1 MKHNDVYP
9 ELTAMQ
15 DGLPECSPLCKGLR
29 CDKHPS
35 AYKMLT
41 GGGRRSVQ
49 CTWAED
55 ECEGP
60 YCKFGLCMERKMT
73 SDGRCGR
80 VIRHEEEGSDEAPHD
95 LFDPEHD
102 VPIPERFAKKLRR
115 KGSLS

>member
-1 MKHNDVYP
+1 
-9 ELTAMQ
+9 
-15 DGLPECSPLCKGLR
+15 
-29 CDKHPS
+29 
-35 AYKMLT
+35 
-41 GGGRRSVQ
+41 
-49 CTWAED
+49 
-55 ECEGP
+55 
-60 YCKFGLCMERKMT
+60 MERKMT